1 MTDHS
6 PKKQADGVVSSS
18 RQVLTFCLDAETYGV
33 DILRV
38 QEIRGWSPVTRIPK
52 SPPHVL
58 GVLNLRGSIVPIV
71 DLRVRFSL
79 ERAEFTPLTVI
90 IVLSIL
96 TPTGR
101 SEFGL
106 VVDSVSDVVD
116 ISVNDLK
123 EAPNLGGKLN
133 SDFIQ
138 CLATVA
144 DRMLILL
151 DVDALVGR
159 DLAPV
164 EAGLAGAAGNFGRPK
179 RRRPRRW
186 TPPAMPI

>member
-1 MTDHS
+1 MTLS
-6 PKKQADGVVSSS
+6 ATKKQVVGTPESS
-18 RQVLTFCLDAETYGV
+18 RQVLTFCLGAETYGV

-90 IVLSIL
+90 IVLSIM
-96 TPTGR
+96 TPKGR

-116 ISVNDLK
+116 IGANDLR
-123 EAPNLGGKLN
+123 ETPNLGGKLH

-138 CLATVA
+138 CLATVS

-159 DLAPV
+159 DLLPGDSAPIV
-164 EAGLAGAAGNFGRPK
+164 GVA
-179 RRRPRRW
+179 
-186 TPPAMPI
+186 

>member
-1 MTDHS
+1 MTENAA
-6 PKKQADGVVSSS
+6 KKPVTGGPSNS
-18 RQVLTFCLDAETYGV
+18 RQVLTFCLGAETYGV

-38 QEIRGWSPVTRIPK
+38 QEIRGWTPVTRIPK
-52 SPPHVL
+52 SPTHVL

-90 IVLSIL
+90 IVLSIM
-96 TPTGR
+96 TPDGR

-116 ISVNDLK
+116 IGVDDLK
-123 EAPNLGGKLN
+123 ETPNLGGKLN
-133 SDFIQ
+133 ADFIQ
-138 CLATVA
+138 CLATVS

-159 DLAPV
+159 DLLPSEAP
-164 EAGLAGAAGNFGRPK
+164 ALAGAA
-179 RRRPRRW
+179 
-186 TPPAMPI
+186 

>member
-1 MTDHS
+1 MTDQS
-6 PKKQADGVVSSS
+6 GTKPVDGGPANS
-18 RQVLTFCLDAETYGV
+18 RQVLTFCLGAETYGV

-38 QEIRGWSPVTRIPK
+38 QEIRGWTPVTRIPK
-52 SPPHVL
+52 SPAHVL
-58 GVLNLRGSIVPIV
+58 GVLNLRGSIVPIL

-90 IVLSIL
+90 IVLSIM

-106 VVDSVSDVVD
+106 VVDSVSDVID
-116 ISVNDLK
+116 ISVTDLK
-123 EAPNLGGKLN
+123 ETPNLGGKLN

-138 CLATVA
+138 CLATVS

-151 DVDALVGR
+151 DVDALVGKE
-159 DLAPV
+159 LVPSESTV
-164 EAGLAGAAGNFGRPK
+164 LAGAA
-179 RRRPRRW
+179 
-186 TPPAMPI
+186 

>member
-1 MTDHS
+1 MTETTV
-6 PKKQADGVVSSS
+6 KKPVAGGGSNS
-18 RQVLTFCLDAETYGV
+18 RQVLTFCLGAETYGV

-38 QEIRGWSPVTRIPK
+38 QEIRGWTPVTRIPK
-52 SPPHVL
+52 APTHVL

-90 IVLSIL
+90 IVLSIA
-96 TPTGR
+96 TPNGR

-116 ISVNDLK
+116 ISVDDLK
-123 EAPNLGGKLN
+123 ETPNLGGKLN
-133 SDFIQ
+133 ADFIQ
-138 CLATVA
+138 CLATVS

-159 DLAPV
+159 DLLPGDSAL
-164 EAGLAGAAGNFGRPK
+164 LAGAA
-179 RRRPRRW
+179 
-186 TPPAMPI
+186 

>member
-1 MTDHS
+1 MTDQS
-6 PKKQADGVVSSS
+6 ATKPADGGPANS
-18 RQVLTFCLDAETYGV
+18 RQVLTFCLGAETYGV

-38 QEIRGWSPVTRIPK
+38 QEIRGWTPVTRIPK
-52 SPPHVL
+52 SPNHVL
-58 GVLNLRGSIVPIV
+58 GVLNLRGSIVPIL

-90 IVLSIL
+90 IVLSIM
-96 TPTGR
+96 TPSGR

-116 ISVNDLK
+116 ISVTDLK
-123 EAPNLGGKLN
+123 ETPNLGGKLN

-138 CLATVA
+138 CLATVS

-151 DVDALVGR
+151 DVDALVGK
-159 DLAPV
+159 DLLPGASAV
-164 EAGLAGAAGNFGRPK
+164 LAGAA
-179 RRRPRRW
+179 
-186 TPPAMPI
+186 

>member
-1 MTDHS
+1 MAESS
-6 PKKQADGVVSSS
+6 PKKPDGVPTSS

-79 ERAEFTPLTVI
+79 AHAEFTPLTVI
-90 IVLSIL
+90 IVLSIV
-96 TPTGR
+96 TATGR

-116 ISVNDLK
+116 INASDLK
-123 EAPNLGGKLN
+123 ETPNLGGRLN
-133 SDFIQ
+133 AAFIQ

-151 DVDALVGR
+151 DVDALIGKEL
-159 DLAPV
+159 DLEQPLP
-164 EAGLAGAAGNFGRPK
+164 LAGAA
-179 RRRPRRW
+179 
-186 TPPAMPI
+186 

>member
-1 MTDHS
+1 
-6 PKKQADGVVSSS
+6 
-18 RQVLTFCLDAETYGV
+18 
-33 DILRV
+33 
-38 QEIRGWSPVTRIPK
+38 
-52 SPPHVL
+52 
-58 GVLNLRGSIVPIV
+58 
-71 DLRVRFSL
+71 VRFSL

-90 IVLSIL
+90 IVLSIM

-123 EAPNLGGKLN
+123 DTPNLGGKLN

-159 DLAPV
+159 DLIPGESA
-164 EAGLAGAAGNFGRPK
+164 ALAGAA
-179 RRRPRRW
+179 
-186 TPPAMPI
+186 

>member
-1 MTDHS
+1 MQGSQRLYTSGVSEMTVLIS
-6 PKKQADGVVSSS
+6 KKPVNAATPPS
-18 RQVLTFCLDAETYGV
+18 RQVLTFCLGTESYGV

-52 SPPHVL
+52 SPDHVL

-71 DLRVRFSL
+71 DLRVHLNL
-79 ERAEFTPLTVI
+79 ERVEFTAITVI
-90 IVLSIL
+90 IVLSVV
-96 TPTGR
+96 TAAGR

-116 ISVNDLK
+116 INVGDMK
-123 EAPNLGGKLN
+123 ETPNLGGQLN

-151 DVDALVGR
+151 DVDALLGHEKPLG
-159 DLAPV
+159 DTNI
-164 EAGLAGAAGNFGRPK
+164 LAGAA
-179 RRRPRRW
+179 
-186 TPPAMPI
+186 